1 MEDNKLLLGTIQFI
15 HFLIDSFNMTYI
27 FLFSAVYDI
36 YFVTWIFLQTVHW
49 GLLKNECIVSYIE
62 KKIIDPNYELGENP
76 KWIPHYDVYYNKYSI
91 TLKSILIIGTLL
103 FILLRSKSNKTR
115 IICFMAVLLWLYF
128 TYFYKKAVSC

>member
-128 TYFYKKAVSC
+128 TYFYKKSQL